1 MDAKSIDSFQTDE
14 QLATQAAT
22 EPWER
27 VRDSLSLLLVTAS
40 ELYGTKT
47 LADALDP
54 DVVKLATRMGVSTSI
69 NKITINCVT
78 KGSPGLVASAIGRL
92 AAILEGASRT
102 ERTIIGCRLIR
113 TQPKTLAEVGSLL
126 GVTRERVR
134 QIQAKIERKIRGEL
148 GDKLQIIALTLKEHY
163 GHMAEQCAVE
173 NRIEDLLLPDQPI
186 ANKLFR
192 QILIAQMGFTLED
205 QIYIDKQADEVL
217 SGVRANAYKFADDAG
232 LVSAESLIAGLPNED
247 WWKFWP
253 YFRKLCGFHDL
264 YGSLGIRDSAKARV
278 KAAIL
283 LIGRPATRKE
293 IAAVCGLN
301 EDRIGGHLSNLPSV
315 VRADK
320 ERWGIREWVDDEYE
334 GIPAEIIQRI
344 NEDGGATTTERL
356 LREIPNKFNVS
367 PSSVRAYMQAPKFV
381 IREGWISIAT
391 PSSLR
396 LRLLDDVIDGRDR
409 DGCPYWI
416 FVVESRFLSGYSL
429 TGVPPEFAKALG
441 CAPDSAQS
449 LQIVNLPNCR
459 ELSIQWRL
467 SSTTGASIGYL
478 SEPLR
483 QLNLQPGQH
492 VRVTIKEPGA
502 VCLSAEDGS
511 NEKPLMSEADAVLER
526 MMKRRRAL

>member
-1 MDAKSIDSFQTDE
+1 MRAKNIDSSQTDE
-14 QLATQAAT
+14 QLTTQAAT

-27 VRDSLSLLLVTAS
+27 ARDSLNLLLVTAS

-47 LADALDP
+47 LADALDL
-54 DVVKLATRMGVSTSI
+54 DVIRLATRMGVSTTI
-69 NKITINCVT
+69 NEITIDYVT
-78 KGSPGLVASAIGRL
+78 KGSPGLVADVIGRL
-92 AAILEGASRT
+92 AAMLETASRT
-102 ERTIIGCRLIR
+102 EHIIIEHRLIKA
-113 TQPKTLAEVGSLL
+113 QPETLAEVGSLL

-134 QIQAKIERKIRGEL
+134 QIQVKIERKIQGEL
-148 GDKLQIIALTLKEHY
+148 GDKLRIIALTLKEHY
-163 GHMAEQCAVE
+163 GHMAEQCTVE
-173 NRIEDLLLPDQPI
+173 NRIEDLLLPNQPV

-192 QILIAQMGFTLED
+192 QILITQMGFTLKD
-205 QIYIDKQADEVL
+205 QIYIDEKANEVL
-217 SGVRANAYKFADDAG
+217 SEVRTNAYKLADDAG
-232 LVSAESLIAGLPNED
+232 LVSEESMIARLPSED
-247 WWKFWP
+247 WWQFWP

-264 YGSLGIRDSAKARV
+264 YGSLGIRDSAKARA

-293 IAAVCGLN
+293 ITAVCGLN

-320 ERWGIREWVDDEYE
+320 ERWGIREWIDDEYE

-344 NEDGGATTTERL
+344 NEDGGSTTTERL
-356 LREIPNKFNVS
+356 LREIPNKFNVN
-367 PSSVRAYMQAPKFV
+367 PNSVRAYMQAPKFV
-381 IREGWISIAT
+381 IRDGWISMAT

-396 LRLLDDVIDGRDR
+396 LRLLDDVIDGRDQ

-459 ELSIQWRL
+459 ELSMQWRL
-467 SSTTGASIGYL
+467 SSITGASIGYL

-511 NEKPLMSEADAVLER
+511 NEKSLMSEADAVLER

>member
-1 MDAKSIDSFQTDE
+1 MRVKSTIPSQADK
-14 QLATQAAT
+14 QLATQAAP
-22 EPWER
+22 ESWENA
-27 VRDSLSLLLVTAS
+27 RDLLSPLLATAV
-40 ELYGTKT
+40 ELYGAKT
-47 LADALDP
+47 LADVLDL
-54 DVVKLATRMGVSTSI
+54 DVIRLATRMGISTAV
-69 NKITINCVT
+69 NKITIDHVT
-78 KGSPGLVASAIGRL
+78 KGSSGL
-92 AAILEGASRT
+92 AANVIGYLATILETASHT
-102 ERTIIGCRLIR
+102 ERTIIEHRLIR
-113 TQPKTLAEVGSLL
+113 AQPKTLAEVGTLL
-126 GVTRERVR
+126 GVTRERIR
-134 QIQAKIERKIRGEL
+134 QIQARIETKILGEL
-148 GDKLQIIALTLKEHY
+148 GDKLQIIALTLKEHF

-192 QILIAQMGFTLED
+192 QILIVQMGFTLED
-205 QIYIDKQADEVL
+205 QIYIDEQANETL
-217 SGVRANAYKFADDAG
+217 NKIRANVRRLADDVG
-232 LVSAESLIAGLPNED
+232 LVSEESLIAELPSED
-247 WWKFWP
+247 WWQFWP
-253 YFRKLCGFHDL
+253 YLRKLCGLHDL
-264 YGSLGIRDSAKARV
+264 YGSLSIRDSAKARV

-283 LIGRPATRKE
+283 LIGHPATRKE
-293 IAAVCGLN
+293 IAAICELN
-301 EDRIGGHLSNLPSV
+301 EDRIGGHLSNISSV
-315 VRADK
+315 IRADK
-320 ERWGIREWVDDEYE
+320 ERWGIREWIDDEYE

-381 IREGWISIAT
+381 IRDGWISMAT
-391 PSSLR
+391 PSSLQ
-396 LRLLDDVIDGRDR
+396 LRLLDDVIDGRDQ

-441 CAPDSAQS
+441 CMPDEAKS

-467 SSTTGASIGYL
+467 SSITGASIGYL

-502 VCLSAEDGS
+502 VCLNAEAES
-511 NEKPLMSEADAVLER
+511 NEKSLVDGADAALER